1 MIYGKIL
8 STVRG
13 RTKINQRPLI
23 GCLVSVQSWRH
34 LFSASGKANNQ
45 LALFLPRFDSVSSS
59 SSSSGTFRCLLIFY
73 TSELQFHTDSA
84 ITNDIYMCS
93 IHRSFHNEIKVNWRA
108 GYLKSYMHY
117 CCNDLLINQLI
128 IILYSSYVRTLV
140 LAHNRKAQR
149 QLTRVICLN

>member
-1 MIYGKIL
+1 MIKGTSFWSSKRFICSYHISIVFISLGYLKVELNSIFCSFSCQLNCAKFPTWYGLDDRYAPQMWTNVHGQYLCAMIYGKIL

-59 SSSSGTFRCLLIFY
+59 SSSGTFRCLLIFY
-73 TSELQFHTDSA
+73 TRIS
-84 ITNDIYMCS
+84 
-93 IHRSFHNEIKVNWRA
+93 V
-108 GYLKSYMHY
+108 SYWHCY
-117 CCNDLLINQLI
+117 
-128 IILYSSYVRTLV
+128 Y
-140 LAHNRKAQR
+140 
-149 QLTRVICLN
+149 